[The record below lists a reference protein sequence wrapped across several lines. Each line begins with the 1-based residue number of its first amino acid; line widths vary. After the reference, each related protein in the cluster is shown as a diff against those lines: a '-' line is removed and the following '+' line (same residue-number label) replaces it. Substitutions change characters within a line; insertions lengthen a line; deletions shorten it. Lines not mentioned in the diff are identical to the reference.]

1 MKVSNEQSNIYLKYF
16 LHHQGES
23 IQPFEFVNGAFA
35 FLILLSGFTLS
46 IIAII
51 LEILN
56 FKNRKK
62 ETFNNQLIKPN
73 CCCKCHDDWWHQ
85 Y

>member
-1 MKVSNEQSNIYLKYF
+1 MKISNEQSNYIFKIFF
-16 LHHQGES
+16 LYHQGES
-23 IQPFEFVNGAFA
+23 IQPFGFVNGALA
-35 FLILLSGFTLS
+35 FLILLFGFTLS
-46 IIAII
+46 FIAII

-73 CCCKCHDDWWHQ
+73 CCCKCHDD
-85 Y
+85 